1 MRNRIIIA
9 AFLLFSGSTVYR
21 LVTSATGTWTIT
33 NRGSDPHLVTLKV
46 WAGNA
51 APIDHW
57 RTDAAVEAARK
68 LNTILESEGM
78 DVRVSIDAIND
89 PASWGNYKKKFLMA
103 ADSHLAPDI
112 ICTGHEDIASWAS
125 AGLIV
130 PIADSIAEVKALDP
144 AFADVRE
151 DLWGSTL
158 FRGKVWG
165 VPQDSE
171 ARVLFFS
178 KPLLVKM
185 GWSPAQMKALERDIQ
200 DGEFTI
206 DDMIRLAQKAVSSGV
221 VPRGRGYWP
230 RPVRGSDHV
239 QKYYAFGGRIDDPET
254 GRLVAD
260 KEGLTRW
267 FAFQRRI
274 VDAGITPEN
283 YLGTEWGIWHD
294 TVARGKVLFWEGGI
308 WNWRSWGNKY
318 VADLG
323 GQEFLHRTVG
333 YAMPPTGIR
342 GGSPAMLVHPLVY
355 LVPKP
360 KASGQIQQELAVR
373 LLALMTTP
381 EINTLHAIE
390 SSHLA
395 ILKSQLDYAP
405 YKENTFLYSISKLGG
420 ISFFQPNHVRF
431 SQWFDIVMEG
441 MEEAQSGRRTPAEAA
456 ADAISLM
463 RIDVGDDNLVIR

>member
-21 LVTSATGTWTIT
+21 ILTGDASWAVTT
-33 NRGSDPHLVTLKV
+33 RGGDPSQVTLKI

-57 RTDAAVEAARK
+57 RTDSAVDAART
-68 LNTILESEGM
+68 LNRQLEEEGSG
-78 DVRVSIDAIND
+78 VRVTIDAIND

-130 PIADSIAEVKALDP
+130 PLADTVAEMRAKDP

-151 DLWGSTL
+151 DLWESTM
-158 FRGKVWG
+158 FRGKIWG

-171 ARVLFFS
+171 ARVLFYS
-178 KPLLVKM
+178 KPLLAKM
-185 GWSPAQMKALERDIQ
+185 GWTPARMKTLERGIQ
-200 DGEFTI
+200 DGSFTT
-206 DDMIRLAQKAVSSGV
+206 DDMIALAEKAVASGV
-221 VPRGRGYWP
+221 VPRGRGYWH
-230 RPVRGSDHV
+230 RPTRGSDHI

-260 KEGLTRW
+260 QQSLTRW
-267 FAFQRRI
+267 FTFQRRI

-283 YLGTEWGIWHD
+283 YLGTEWGIWHN
-294 TVARGKVLFWEGGI
+294 TVSHGKALFWEGGI
-308 WNWRSWGNKY
+308 WNWSSWGSKY
-318 VADLG
+318 AADLG
-323 GQEFLHRTVG
+323 GEAYLHKSVG
-333 YAMPPTGIR
+333 YAMPPAGSK
-342 GGSPAMLVHPLVY
+342 GGTPATLVHPLVY
-355 LVPKP
+355 LVPKA
-360 KASGQIQQELAVR
+360 KASGQMQQKLALR

-381 EINTLHAIE
+381 EINTRHALD

-405 YKENTFLYSISKLGG
+405 YKENTFLYGISKLGG
-420 ISFFQPNHVRF
+420 KSFFQPNHVRF
-431 SQWFDIVMEG
+431 SQWFDIVMG
-441 MEEAQSGRRTPAEAA
+441 AMEEAQSGRRSPSQAA
-456 ADAISLM
+456 ADAIALM
-463 RIDVGDDNLVIR
+463 RIDVGEDNLVFR